1 MEEAKESASDCIW
14 SRRGVCRLRL
24 GEAETPR
31 AEAPPGHLL
40 GKCDPGGACL
50 IGLCWHAPH
59 TVLDGSRGHVCSRDQ
74 PLSARATE
82 DETWATA
89 CPPRGERTAPA
100 LLLFSHQVV
109 PDSCDPTDCSTPGVL
124 SPTVY
129 LGLPKFMAIASVMPS
144 NNLTLCRPL
153 LLLPSILPS
162 IRVFSNES
170 AVHIKWPTYWSF
182 SFSVSPSSEYLGL
195 ISFKTDWF
203 DLAVQGIPHCSSSS
217 SSLGRSINGD
227 IMPALAGTSLK
238 SAAYRDRTP

>member
-1 MEEAKESASDCIW
+1 MHLEPQGRLQAEVGG
-14 SRRGVCRLRL
+14 SRDPQGRGPSGTPS
-24 GEAETPR
+24 GER
-31 AEAPPGHLL
+31 
-40 GKCDPGGACL
+40 DPGGACL

-162 IRVFSNES
+162 IRVF
-170 AVHIKWPTYWSF
+170 F
-182 SFSVSPSSEYLGL
+182 
-195 ISFKTDWF
+195 
-203 DLAVQGIPHCSSSS
+203 Q
-217 SSLGRSINGD
+217 
-227 IMPALAGTSLK
+227 
-238 SAAYRDRTP
+238 